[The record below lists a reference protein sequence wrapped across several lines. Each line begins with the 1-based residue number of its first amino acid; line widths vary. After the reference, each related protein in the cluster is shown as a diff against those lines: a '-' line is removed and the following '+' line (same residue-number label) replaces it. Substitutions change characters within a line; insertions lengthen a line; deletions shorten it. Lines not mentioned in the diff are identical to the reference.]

1 MLFRKTLLKKDIA
14 ANSGETGQVGGVQEE
29 AAKKKKKKEETG
41 DSNTEDEEAVT
52 SKTQIMVGSPYSTE
66 KSA

>member
-1 MLFRKTLLKKDIA
+1 MLFKKTLLKKDIA
-14 ANSGETGQVGGVQEE
+14 ANSGDAGQVGGVQEE
-29 AAKKKKKKEETG
+29 AAKRKKRKEETR

-52 SKTQIMVGSPYSTE
+52 SKTQIMVGGPYSTE

>member
-1 MLFRKTLLKKDIA
+1 MLFKKTLLKKDIA
-14 ANSGETGQVGGVQEE
+14 ANSGDTGQVGGVQEE

-41 DSNTEDEEAVT
+41 NTEDEEAVT

-66 KSA
+66 ESA